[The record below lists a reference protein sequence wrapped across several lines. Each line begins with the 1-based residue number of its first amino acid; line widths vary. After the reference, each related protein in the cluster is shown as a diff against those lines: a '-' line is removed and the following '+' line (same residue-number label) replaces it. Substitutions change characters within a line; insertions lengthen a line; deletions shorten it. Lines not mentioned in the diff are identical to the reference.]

1 MVVAKITLI
10 IIDVNAMKASLAK
23 IVKQQTSALEKR
35 ATVMV
40 YVTESLNLPIKTSL
54 ANVTLDGQ
62 AQSVSR
68 SIIVTI

>member
-1 MVVAKITLI
+1 MVVAYITLR

-35 ATVMV
+35 AMVMV

>member
-1 MVVAKITLI
+1 MVVAYITLR

>member
-1 MVVAKITLI
+1 MVVAYITLRT
-10 IIDVNAMKASLAK
+10 IDVNAMKASLAQ

-35 ATVMV
+35 AMVMV

>member
-1 MVVAKITLI
+1 
-10 IIDVNAMKASLAK
+10 MKASLAK

-35 ATVMV
+35 AMVMV